1 MKKYFLLSLVAI
13 ISLTFTSCDSESNE
27 KSIVIDFEDVALNEA
42 GIWNGSDKS
51 GQFTSG
57 NASFLNNYNAEWM
70 SWVGFACSAKTD
82 TITVGYKNQYSS
94 ISGNGAL
101 KSKKYAVVYQPGTIV
116 VNPSKTSTYKLKSM
130 MVNNS
135 TYAYLDMKN
144 GGDFSKKFVSG
155 DWFKLIITGYKNEVE
170 TAKVEFY
177 LADYRAGK
185 NSLINKWTKVD
196 LEKLNEVDQI
206 KFTMESSDSGEWGM
220 NTPAYACI
228 DNIVFEETEITTAK
242 AK

>member
-1 MKKYFLLSLVAI
+1 MKKYFLFSTIAI
-13 ISLTFTSCDSESNE
+13 ISLALTSCNPDSEG
-27 KSIVIDFEDVALNEA
+27 KSIVIDFEDVALNEM
-42 GIWNGSDKS
+42 GISTSKS
-51 GQFTSG
+51 FVAG
-57 NASFLNNYNAEWM
+57 NATFSLNKEEFWDGGIVC
-70 SWVGFACSAKTD
+70 SSKTDSVTVGFE
-82 TITVGYKNQYSS
+82 NQYSS

-135 TYAYLDMKN
+135 TYAYLDMKL
-144 GGDFSKKFVSG
+144 GSMYGKKFTTG

-185 NSLINKWTKVD
+185 SSLINKWTKVD
-196 LEKLNEVDQI
+196 LEKLNEVDKI
-206 KFTMESSDSGEWGM
+206 KFTMESSDNGEWGM

-228 DNIVFEETEITTAK
+228 DNIVFDEIEVETGK